1 MRNDTNVRK
10 MPDNIPPFVKF
21 CCANVPAVFD
31 DSLSY
36 YEALCALWKYLQDCI
51 DVINNNALLEE
62 EFIEKFN
69 LLKDYVENYFD
80 NLDVQNEINVKLDEM
95 ARDGSLQTIFANY
108 INPVVEGLET
118 RVDGLQAQLEAF
130 ATNPPVV
137 VTSAGDMTDHDKIY
151 VLTTDNKWYYWNGS
165 AWTVGG
171 SFISDASIDT
181 IDYYT
186 KTTNTGTSANMLN
199 PYTCLDNKSIASA
212 DGSVSTNNSYWITD
226 FIPIDNTKYWIDTAN
241 NAYYYGQVTA
251 QYEKQG
257 AYKIVYYDSSKQFLY
272 VDSQSD
278 DSGQRGIRTN
288 SDKMEFQEDVAY
300 CRLQF
305 KKSVVSFDSRNNFVV
320 ELLGENYTLKDLY
333 TSNYAVSHYNI
344 IKGEV
349 HNTKLNDG
357 ARQSVM
363 ASGFEKGINP
373 FDISDFS
380 NIVIKTADGSFEG
393 GSNSRQRLSTNNLI
407 FVPAGTSVSVSSGW
421 LMLALEYSKNDVY
434 QGRFASDWDSEIFF
448 QNDAYVRFTFKSD
461 PATELL
467 ALSSVQNL
475 IESISVEHKTSEDD
489 PQYFYSGEKITLN
502 NSFSAT
508 STGLK
513 TKHQDGAISGDTII
527 EIGSDGTYFVQD
539 IQGNILQSST
549 NLDQYSTIAPHAN
562 SVCFGVEKYQSSD
575 NYPVFYANAYN
586 NADLPK
592 GTCYV
597 YRLKNDYLTTL
608 LQTIRIGF
616 TDETIWTGGGVNI
629 RPYGNFVVDTDNN
642 KLYVFTL
649 IDNLNVT
656 RFFEF
661 DLPELSDGANVTL
674 NTSDIN
680 RYFDVPYMP
689 YIQGVCYHDGKI
701 YALAGN
707 NSIVAKSSK
716 LNVVDLTKE
725 ATVSSVYLGYQFT
738 EPETIFIKDNTAY
751 IGMTK
756 LYAYQF

>member
-1 MRNDTNVRK
+1 MPPPIKDNFMSNRINFLPPWVETNLQ
-10 MPDNIPPFVKF
+10 
-21 CCANVPAVFD
+21 PAFYD
-31 DSLSY
+31 LESGTSLQQTARMYAKVNQLIRSVNEQNETIADY
-36 YEALCALWKYLQDCI
+36 VQQFLD
-51 DVINNNALLEE
+51 
-62 EFIEKFN
+62 
-69 LLKDYVENYFD
+69 LKDYVEDYFD
-80 NLDVQNEINVKLDEM
+80 NLDVQNEINNKLNEM
-95 ARDGSLQTIFANY
+95 SRDGSLQTIFANY
-108 INPVVEGLET
+108 IDPVVEGLET

-165 AWTVGG
+165 AWKVGG

-181 IDYYT
+181 IDYYA
-186 KTTNTGTSANMLN
+186 KTTNSGTAQNLLN
-199 PYTCLDNKSIASA
+199 PYTCLDNKSIKSA
-212 DGSVSTNNSYWITD
+212 DGSIENNSTYWITD
-226 FIPIDNTKYWIDTAN
+226 FIPIDNTNYWSDGTT
-241 NAYYYGQVTA
+241 YYYGQVTA
-251 QYEKQG
+251 QYEQQG
-257 AYKIVYYDSSKQFLY
+257 AYKIVYYDSSKQVLY
-272 VDSQSD
+272 DDKQSD
-278 DSGQRGIRTN
+278 DSGQRAIRTP
-288 SDKMEFQEDVAY
+288 SVHMEIQSDVAY
-300 CRLQF
+300 CRIQF
-305 KKSVVSFDSRNNFVV
+305 KKSVVSFANRGNFVV
-320 ELLGENYTLKDLY
+320 ELLGNNYTLKDHY
-333 TSNYAVSHYNI
+333 TNNYAVSHYNI

-357 ARQSVM
+357 ARQAVM

-380 NIVIKTADGSFEG
+380 NIIVKTADGTFAG
-393 GSNSRQRLSTNNLI
+393 GATSRQRLSTNNLI
-407 FVPAGTSVSVSSGW
+407 FVPAGTSISVSSGW

-434 QGRFASDWDSEIFF
+434 QGRFASSWDSEIFF

-461 PATELL
+461 PETELL

-475 IESISVEHKTSEDD
+475 IESISVEHKSYEDD

-527 EIGSDGTYFVQD
+527 EVGSDGTYFVQD
-539 IQGNILQSST
+539 IQGNILQTST
-549 NLDQYSTIAPHAN
+549 NLDQYATIAPHAN

-586 NADLPK
+586 NTDLPK

-707 NSIVAKSSK
+707 NNTVAKSSK

>member
-1 MRNDTNVRK
+1 MNRINFLPPWVETNLQPAFYDLESGTSLQQTARMYNKVNELVRS
-10 MPDNIPPFVKF
+10 V
-21 CCANVPAVFD
+21 
-31 DSLSY
+31 
-36 YEALCALWKYLQDCI
+36 
-51 DVINNNALLEE
+51 NNQNEIIADY
-62 EFIEKFN
+62 IEQFN
-69 LLKDYVENYFD
+69 ELHDYVYDYFD

-137 VTSAGDMTDHDKIY
+137 VTSAGAMTDHDKIY
-151 VLTTDNKWYYWNGS
+151 VLTSDNNWYYWNGS

-171 SFISDASIDT
+171 SYISDASIGT
-181 IDYYT
+181 LDYYA
-186 KTTNTGTSANMLN
+186 KTTNNGTSANLLN
-199 PYTCLDNKSIASA
+199 PYTCSDNTSLSSS
-212 DGSVSTNNSYWITD
+212 DGSASTNNSYWVTD
-226 FIPIDNTKYWIDTAN
+226 FIEIDNTKYEYDGYT
-241 NAYYYGQVTA
+241 YYYGQVTY
-251 QYEKQG
+251 QYSKQG
-257 AYKIVYYDSSKQFLY
+257 AYKIAYYDSSKNFLY
-272 VDSQSD
+272 ADSQQSD
-278 DSGQRGIRTN
+278 EGQRSIRTP
-288 SDKMEFQEDVAY
+288 SAHDESQTDVAY
-300 CRLQF
+300 CRIQF
-305 KKSVVSFDSRNNFVV
+305 KKSVVSFDYRNNIIV
-320 ELLGENYTLKDLY
+320 ELLGKNYTLKDLY
-333 TSNYAVSHYNI
+333 TNNYAVSHYNI

-357 ARQSVM
+357 ARQAVM

-393 GSNSRQRLSTNNLI
+393 GATSRQRLSTNNLI

-461 PATELL
+461 PATDLL

-539 IQGNILQSST
+539 IQGNILQTST
-549 NLDQYSTIAPHAN
+549 NLDQYATIAPHAN

-586 NADLPK
+586 NTSLPL

-707 NSIVAKSSK
+707 NGIVAKSSK

-725 ATVSSVYLGYQFT
+725 ATVSSVYLGYQFA